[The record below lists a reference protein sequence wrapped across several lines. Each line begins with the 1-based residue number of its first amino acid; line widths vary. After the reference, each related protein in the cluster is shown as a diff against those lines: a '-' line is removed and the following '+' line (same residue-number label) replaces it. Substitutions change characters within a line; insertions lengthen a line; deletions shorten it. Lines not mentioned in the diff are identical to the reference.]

1 MATAPPQ
8 YTFFFFFLFFSF
20 LFFSFFLSPPCLFLQ
35 IKWLLPLPNSPFF
48 FSFFSFLFFSFL
60 FSFPPPVFLFSFPL
74 FSAFVPT
81 PFCYFPVFPLC
92 ALLSLC
98 CGAKV
103 QKLTDRDPPA
113 APCSF
118 LLFFFLHLFFFIHFQ
133 CFQVLFFSPLPLFPL
148 LKE

>member
-8 YTFFFFFLFFSF
+8 YT
-20 LFFSFFLSPPCLFLQ
+20 
-35 IKWLLPLPNSPFF
+35 FF

-74 FSAFVPT
+74 FSSFVPP
-81 PFCYFPVFPLC
+81 PFSFFPVFPLFVP
-92 ALLSLC
+92 LSLC

-103 QKLTDRDPPA
+103 QKLTDLYPLA

-118 LLFFFLHLFFFIHFQ
+118 LLFFFLHFFLFFHFQ
-133 CFQVLFFSPLPLFPL
+133 CFQVLFVSPLSLFPL
-148 LKE
+148 YKEMEVF